1 MNDPRK
7 IALRQSAA
15 VIVADLAD
23 LEAQRGRIALEAF
36 RVLERYDRETASLAM
51 AVFDDREEAANWFV
65 RNLPF
70 SDVMPWELLA
80 EGEAEKVRAL
90 LGTVSDGVHLSDG

>member
-1 MNDPRK
+1 MNEPDK
-7 IALRQSAA
+7 SALRQAA
-15 VIVADLAD
+15 VAIVAELAD
-23 LEAQRGRIALEAF
+23 LEAGRRRIALEAF
-36 RVLERYDRETASLAM
+36 RILERRDRETASLAM

-70 SDVMPWELLA
+70 SDVTPWELLA